1 MATLVKQKDWYYAQF
16 YDRDRRPQRKQ
27 IPLRTRTHKTAL
39 KLLIALED
47 EVARG
52 ERDPWARAEDAEPAV
67 TYRTLGE
74 AVEAFV
80 RAKAH
85 LRPASVFSYR
95 TILRLFARDAGG
107 SFEVERVRTKHV
119 AGFLERAQIRDV
131 TRKTYL
137 RHLRVF
143 FRWLVAAGT
152 LKGDPTTAVKLRR
165 VPDRFPRF
173 LSPDYLDRLLGAI
186 RRGGRDRWML
196 PVVEATAYLGLRLGE
211 ACALRWDHVDLE
223 RGRLTV
229 ANTDTFTS
237 KSGRER
243 TIPIPARPLAILRE
257 LQDEG
262 RDDGPVFV
270 SGRGNPIYPNLL
282 SRRFCE
288 YRRLAGLV
296 DGVSFHTLRHTAAS
310 WLMMN
315 GASIEAVRLYLGHSS
330 VTVTQKYAHL
340 SDDAYAQQVVA
351 ALHDVSPRRKRQAPV
366 SSS

>member
-27 IPLRTRTHKTAL
+27 VPLRTRTRKTAL

-52 ERDPWARAEDAEPAV
+52 ERDPWARAEDVVLAV
-67 TYRTLGE
+67 KYHTLGE
-74 AVEAFV
+74 AVAAFV
-80 RAKAH
+80 EAKSY

-95 TILRLFARDAGG
+95 TILGLFARDVGG
-107 SFEVERVRTKHV
+107 TMEVERVRAKHV
-119 AGFLERAQIRDV
+119 SSFLERAQIRDV

-143 FRWLVAAGT
+143 FRWLVSAEA
-152 LKGDPTTAVKLRR
+152 LKVDPTAAVKLRR
-165 VPDRFPRF
+165 VPERFPRF
-173 LSPDYLDRLLGAI
+173 LTPDDIDRLLGAI
-186 RRGGRDRWML
+186 RDGGRDRWML

-211 ACALRWDHVDLE
+211 ACALRWEHVDLD
-223 RGRLTV
+223 RARLTV

-243 TIPIPARPLAILRE
+243 TIPIPSRPLAILRE
-257 LQDEG
+257 LKVEARG
-262 RDDGPVFV
+262 DGPVFV
-270 SGRGNPIYPNLL
+270 SGRGNAIYPNLL
-282 SRRFCE
+282 SRRFCA
-288 YRRLAGLV
+288 YRRGAGLA

-315 GASIEAVRLYLGHSS
+315 GASIEAVRRYLGHSS

-340 SDDAYAQQVVA
+340 SEDAFASHALA
-351 ALHDVSPRRKRQAPV
+351 ALHDVRARPWS
-366 SSS
+366 